1 MTRKEQ
7 IDTAAEEYTKKW
19 YKEGLDIEAEDYPT
33 DARITIADFT
43 EGAEWADTHPYWH
56 KVSEEL
62 PPPINMAVDFSDNV
76 IVTDG
81 VLLCQGYYNYICK
94 NWEIE
99 GDIDSDEVT
108 HWMYLP
114 DLPQKTD

>member
-1 MTRKEQ
+1 MTREEQ
-7 IDTAAEEYTKKW
+7 RYKAAEKYTEQW
-19 YKEGLDIEAEDYPT
+19 YKELDASVDEFPT
-33 DARITIADFT
+33 DAKITIYEFT
-43 EGAEWADTHPYWH
+43 KGAEWADSHPDWH

-62 PPPINMAVDFSDNV
+62 PPPISVGVDFSDNV

-81 VLLCQGYYNYICK
+81 VLLCQGYYNYICET
-94 NWEIE
+94 WEAE